1 MFLQGLFYSGDL
13 FFKEYRQNVTLRHH
27 VEKTTWHMFV
37 REFFK
42 TDSKKT
48 ILRKIKMSLFKK
60 FTLFFK
66 EIQAK
71 RNSNASSK
79 SNCLYLFEKL
89 EFVQES

>member
-1 MFLQGLFYSGDL
+1 MFI
-13 FFKEYRQNVTLRHH
+13 
-27 VEKTTWHMFV
+27 

-48 ILRKIKMSLFKK
+48 ILRKIQMSLFKK